1 MATIFLLNEENLES
15 VETSAIEF
23 RTALFENEDIKTF
36 KPDYTL
42 GNIFPNILAQL
53 VYYADSQLNVRVRFI
68 PANVLGN
75 SARLYDPHKG
85 EILINQKET
94 NIGRQFHLLVELAL
108 ITNRKLFDE
117 IAESLKVSDLQKIA
131 ALRITLA
138 GYFARAVL
146 MPKTPFSSKQK
157 NSDKRGSKRSTDIAF
172 YFSAGFAALG
182 NASGQLM

>member
-1 MATIFLLNEENLES
+1 M
-15 VETSAIEF
+15 
-23 RTALFENEDIKTF
+23 EDSFT
-36 KPDYTL
+36 
-42 GNIFPNILAQL
+42 
-53 VYYADSQLNVRVRFI
+53 
-68 PANVLGN
+68 
-75 SARLYDPHKG
+75 
-85 EILINQKET
+85 
-94 NIGRQFHLLVELAL
+94 LLVELAL

-138 GYFARAVL
+138 GYFAGAVL